1 MKTNKG
7 GRFRSSFKLKKKGI
21 KVTGKWK
28 TVEIDPS
35 LFADEDFG
43 DIVCLE
49 ELTDYKLV
57 SSSKLGEV
65 KEKKRKAD
73 SVSDEDSEEQ
83 APVVSPKKKKKTKGL
98 RSKTDTSNEPCAA
111 EIDVSVDKEANC
123 KDRGHV
129 AETTSSKK
137 DAPKKKK
144 IAKNKASQAQEAL
157 PSVPTSK
164 KVKNWTTEV
173 LSASANHKAD
183 VSAWKDLFVPEPVLR
198 ALSYLGFSAPTP
210 IQALALPSAIR
221 DNMDVLGAAETGSG
235 KTLAFAIPMIHSVL
249 QWQKL
254 NSSTARNDSVSEESH
269 QHHDETRWEN
279 EDEAEKLN
287 HQHVEDSGDEDDT
300 SFTTGSAKVFENF
313 EFNSSDKAC
322 TVGFNKKRPLLG
334 LVLTPTRELA
344 VQVKHHIDAVA
355 KFT

>member
-1 MKTNKG
+1 
-7 GRFRSSFKLKKKGI
+7 KKKGI

-221 DNMDVLGAAETGSG
+221 DNMDVLGAAETG
-235 KTLAFAIPMIHSVL
+235 KNL
-249 QWQKL
+249 L
-254 NSSTARNDSVSEESH
+254 N
-269 QHHDETRWEN
+269 W
-279 EDEAEKLN
+279 LY
-287 HQHVEDSGDEDDT
+287 
-300 SFTTGSAKVFENF
+300 
-313 EFNSSDKAC
+313 
-322 TVGFNKKRPLLG
+322 
-334 LVLTPTRELA
+334 
-344 VQVKHHIDAVA
+344 
-355 KFT
+355 